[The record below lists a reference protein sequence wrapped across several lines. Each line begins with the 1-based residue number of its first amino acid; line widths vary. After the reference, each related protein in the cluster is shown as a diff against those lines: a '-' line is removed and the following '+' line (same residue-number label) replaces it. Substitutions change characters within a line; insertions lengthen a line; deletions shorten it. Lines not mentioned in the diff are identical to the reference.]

1 MAESSFQTIEDFEKF
16 LLQIKQA
23 GASMSPDVEQ
33 RHRDQISNIEKE
45 RKGSPIYTV
54 LKQKIGYSDELQDC
68 IITTVDK
75 LTEEGPDAKKPGL
88 LLGKIQS
95 GKTRAFV
102 GIIGLAFDRGFDVCI
117 VLTKG
122 TRALASQT
130 VSRMKEDF
138 KDFKETDELVSRP
151 TIAIYDIL
159 NIKNGLTERE
169 ILKHKNIIISKKETQ
184 NLSHLLEV
192 FEKYSPLL
200 KGKKIL
206 IIDDEADF
214 ASRNYRRAHG
224 DLTLA
229 KISDQIEQ
237 LLSLPNYCR
246 YLQVT
251 ATPYMLYLQP
261 DNTIELKEGKA
272 TPFKP
277 RFTALVPVFDSY
289 VGGKEYFVD
298 SLNEQSMYSHLFH
311 EVSEKCMKVMGEKNR
326 TYLNHIESSRN
337 IEDFR
342 HAILSYFIATSIR
355 KIQAKRENKDYLSSC
370 LIHIEIAK
378 KNHAWQEDLITTLI
392 EKLRDRFLEGDVDL
406 IEHLFV
412 EIYKDFAISNQKG
425 RAEGLITVDMP
436 SEKEVKNE
444 LIKILKEKDYIA
456 KIVNSDKEVSSLL
469 NDNGQ
474 LKLTHT
480 MNIFIGGSI
489 LDRGITI
496 DRMLCFFYGRNPQ
509 KFQQD
514 TVLQHLRMYGN
525 RAKADMAVT
534 RLYTTER
541 IYGVLRKMDDFDN
554 QLREWFVHHIEDEK
568 QDPSAVFVAYEPGS
582 KIKPCSSQ
590 RLIVSNTL
598 VLKPHLRLLPTGF
611 QTGPS
616 SKIERTVNEI
626 DSILMHTP
634 GYSTKEFFEITKE
647 RAVDIIKKIRDT
659 YIYDREIDDNKD
671 YLWDISDMLGCIEYC
686 TVKSK
691 GILHCLVR
699 TNRELSRIREN
710 GQFSTAPDDGRT
722 DLAPAKDKAYE
733 RPVIMFIKQ
742 NGNKDQGWRDAPF
755 YWPVFIAQKNIS
767 PVIFTLNAPKTIDSD
782 DFVLQ
787 EDILKGYNEK
797 EVLKLTLISEIF
809 EEFAERVN
817 NVETRVITPTTASK
831 YLVKDEESGDYKIN
845 QKVVT
850 NSELVSNIHS
860 YNNGK
865 FPFLIR
871 PYKYILFTNSRDGRG
886 DYLLVHLNE
895 KRPYKLESTELD
907 EKDILVNKLNQEE
920 EFVDTNYVEWMI
932 IFEFDRI
939 EKIIRQ
945 NNEEND

>member
-1 MAESSFQTIEDFEKF
+1 MEESHFQTIEELEETLI
-16 LLQIKQA
+16 LLKRI
-23 GASMSPDVEQ
+23 GASMSTEVEQ
-33 RHRDQISNIEKE
+33 RHSCDISKKEKE
-45 RKGSPIYTV
+45 RKESPIYTV
-54 LKQKIGYSDELQDC
+54 LKQKIGYSGELQDC
-68 IITTVDK
+68 IIKTVDK
-75 LTEEGPDAKKPGL
+75 LTEEGVDAKKPGL

-102 GIIGLAFDRGFDVCI
+102 GIIGLAFDRGIDVCI

-138 KDFKETDELVSRP
+138 KDFRETDELVNRP

-184 NLSHLLEV
+184 NLNHLLEV
-192 FEKYSPLL
+192 FDKYSPSL
-200 KGKKIL
+200 KDKKIL

-214 ASRNYRRAHG
+214 ASRNYRRTHG

-237 LLSLPNYCR
+237 LLSLPDYCR

-277 RFTALVPVFDSY
+277 RFTSLVPMFDSY
-289 VGGKEYFVD
+289 IGGKEYFVD
-298 SLNEQSMYSHLFH
+298 SLNEQSMYSHLYH

-355 KIQAKRENKDYLSSC
+355 KIQAKQENKDYLSSC

-392 EKLRDRFLEGDVDL
+392 EKLRDRFLAGDIEL
-406 IEHLFV
+406 INHLFV
-412 EIYKDFAISNQKG
+412 EIYKDFVVSNRKG
-425 RAEGLITVDMP
+425 KAEGLITVDMP
-436 SEKEVKNE
+436 SQEDVKKE

-456 KIVNSDKEVSSLL
+456 KIVNSDKEVNSLL

-474 LKLTHT
+474 LKLSHT

-525 RAKADMAVT
+525 RSKIDMAVT

-554 QLREWFVHHIEDEK
+554 QLREWFVHHVEDEK

-598 VLKPHLRLLPTGF
+598 VLKPNLRLLPSGF

-616 SKIERTVNEI
+616 SKIVKIIDEI
-626 DSILMHTP
+626 DSILKHTP
-634 GYSTKEFFEITKE
+634 GYSTKDIFEITKDK
-647 RAVDIIKKIRDT
+647 AIDIIKKIRDT
-659 YIYDREIDDNKD
+659 YIYDREVDDNKD

-691 GILHCLVR
+691 GTLHCLVR

-710 GQFSTAPDDGRT
+710 GQFSNAPDDGRT
-722 DLAPAKDKAYE
+722 DLAPAKEKAQDK
-733 RPVIMFIKQ
+733 PVIMFIKQ

-767 PVIFTLNAPKTIDSD
+767 PVIFTLNSPKYIDSD
-782 DFVLQ
+782 EFVLQ
-787 EDILKGYNEK
+787 TDILKGYNEK

-809 EEFAERVN
+809 EAFAEGVN
-817 NVETRVITPTTASK
+817 NIETRIITPTTASK
-831 YLVKDEESGDYKIN
+831 YLVRDEEFGDYKIN
-845 QKVVT
+845 QNVIVDP
-850 NSELVSNIHS
+850 ELVSNIHS
-860 YNNGK
+860 YNNGI
-865 FPFLIR
+865 FPYLIR
-871 PYKYILFTNSRDGRG
+871 PYKYILFTNARDGKG

-907 EKDILVNKLNQEE
+907 EKDILVNKMNQEE
-920 EFVDTNYVEWMI
+920 EFIDVNYVEWMI

-939 EKIIRQ
+939 EKLIRQ
-945 NNEEND
+945 NKEGND